1 VIQVAT
7 KTRTR
12 RTYTEAERTEI
23 KAQRAAI
30 VAQLDGFEIE
40 PDSATE
46 IAFERLT
53 ERYSERNSMLILIQC
68 PATFGDVKAMSK
80 WNEDGRKVRKG
91 AKSILILAPA
101 GDRKADVEIDEKPA
115 DAKPGT
121 TPQRK
126 RFVWVRVFDRSQTEP
141 LPANWGRK
149 LTAAEAKAEAA
160 ALQAHADECEAE
172 TPAAAPVEPSR
183 TAALDDFLS

>member
-1 VIQVAT
+1 MAT

-68 PATFGDVKAMSK
+68 PGTFGDVKAMSK
-80 WNEDGRKVRKG
+80 WNEDGRKVKKG

-115 DAKPGT
+115 DGAT
-121 TPQRK
+121 TAPRK
-126 RFVWVRVFDRSQTEP
+126 LRFVWVRVFDRSQTEP
-141 LPANWGRK
+141 IPANWGRK
-149 LTAAEAKAEAA
+149 PAA
-160 ALQAHADECEAE
+160 ALQTHADECEAE
-172 TPAAAPVEPSR
+172 TPAAAPAEPSR